1 MKTKIALFAAGILIV
16 VIAVLGFIAPSNFV
30 IERSVSIEKPRF
42 VVFDKIRLT
51 KNHQAW
57 NPWAK
62 KDPLIKY
69 DWKGTD
75 GTVGF
80 ISHWVGNNQVGE
92 GEQEIKKI
100 IEGERIDYEMRFKKP
115 MEAINTSSLITT
127 EDGDTKTK
135 LTWSMK
141 GKMNFPG
148 NIMFMVFKMQNKLE
162 DDFEEGLNVLK
173 AILEKE
179 VN

>member
-1 MKTKIALFAAGILIV
+1 MKMKMTLIV
-16 VIAVLGFIAPSNFV
+16 TGLLIIVIAVLGLIAPTQFV
-30 IERSVSIEKPRF
+30 IEKSVSIEKPRF
-42 VVFDKIRLT
+42 VVFDKIRFS
-51 KNHQAW
+51 KSHEAW
-57 NPWAK
+57 NPWSK

-69 DWKGTD
+69 DWKGND

-80 ISHWVGNNQVGE
+80 ITHWVGNNKVGE

-100 IEGERIDYEMRFKKP
+100 VEGERIDYEIRLKKP
-115 MEAINTSSLITT
+115 MKRTYTSSLITT

-135 LTWSMK
+135 LTWVMK
-141 GKMNFPG
+141 GRVSFPG
-148 NIMFMVFKMQNKLE
+148 NIMFMVFKMQNKLG

-173 AILEKE
+173 AIMEKE

>member
-1 MKTKIALFAAGILIV
+1 MKTEVSLVIAGILV
-16 VIAVLGFIAPSNFV
+16 VIIAILGFTAPTHFS
-30 IERSVSIEKPRF
+30 IERSVSIEKSRF
-42 VVFDKIRLT
+42 LVFDKIRLL

-57 NPWAK
+57 NPWVK
-62 KDPLIKY
+62 NDPFIKY
-69 DWKGTD
+69 NWKGDD

-80 ISHWVGNNQVGE
+80 ISHWTGNNKVGE

-100 IEGERIDYEMRFKKP
+100 IEGERIDYEIRFTEP
-115 MEAINTSSLITT
+115 LRSTNVSSLITT
-127 EDGDTKTK
+127 EEGDTKTK
-135 LTWSMK
+135 LTWVMK
-141 GKMNFPG
+141 GEINFPG